1 MGKSRRG
8 HKELSKEQELKYEN
22 REFRRRERDK
32 DNEIN
37 KLKREIGSLR
47 KQLAR
52 IDLDRYSHV
61 RDIVQEHY
69 ANEEVEQNTQDMLSS
84 LKNQWQCHECGTG
97 HLEIYLYTRQDGTF
111 YYRLCNN
118 CPNRTKSQKYDPNTV
133 TGIMRPKEAPAD
145 KKTGFGKK

>member
-8 HKELSKEQELKYEN
+8 QKELSKEQELKYEN
-22 REFRRRERDK
+22 KEFRRRERDK

-61 RDIVQEHY
+61 RDIVEEHY

-84 LKNQWQCHECGTG
+84 MKNKWQCHECGIG
-97 HLEIYLYTRQDGTF
+97 HLEIHLYTRLDGTF
-111 YYRLCNN
+111 YYRKCNN
-118 CPNRTKSQKYDPNTV
+118 CANRTKAQKYDAQSV
-133 TGIMRPKEAPAD
+133 TGIMRPEPIPDQKSGF
-145 KKTGFGKK
+145 KKK